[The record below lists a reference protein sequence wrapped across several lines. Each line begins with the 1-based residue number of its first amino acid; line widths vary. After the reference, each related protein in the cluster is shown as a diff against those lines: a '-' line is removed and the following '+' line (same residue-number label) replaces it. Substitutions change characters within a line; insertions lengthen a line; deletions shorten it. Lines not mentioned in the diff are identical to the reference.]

1 MTNKIVFVCGSPGAG
16 KSTLVNRLAK
26 NKNYKVLNAGTL
38 MMDFAV
44 KKKYVKNR
52 DELRF
57 LSNKKVS
64 SLRAEF
70 LMEISKI
77 NGNVILD
84 SHATVQQ
91 NGRYL
96 PGITAQDVKYLKGLV
111 GFVYIDS
118 VTGDIL
124 KRRVDDRTRRR
135 ENERADLIDVQRLIN
150 ISIIS
155 AYSTDFNIPLY
166 VVFNQQ
172 GKLAQSMK
180 QITSH
185 MKDAFGV

>member
-1 MTNKIVFVCGSPGAG
+1 MPNKIVFVCGSPGAG

-26 NKNYKVLNAGTL
+26 NKNYKVLNAGNL
-38 MMDFAV
+38 IMEHAI
-44 KKKYVKNR
+44 KKGHVKNR

-57 LSNKKVS
+57 LSNKETS
-64 SLRAEF
+64 ALRAEI
-70 LMEISKI
+70 LVEISKI

-96 PGITAQDVKYLKGLV
+96 PGITAHDVKNLKNLV
-111 GFVYIDS
+111 GIVYVDS
-118 VTGDIL
+118 ITKDIL
-124 KRRVDDRTRRR
+124 KRRVDDKTRRR
-135 ENERADLIDVQRLIN
+135 ENEIPDLIDVQRLIN

-172 GKLAQSMK
+172 GKLATSLR